1 MKPSTGRKKNEA
13 NSANG
18 TDAGEQGVLIL
29 TILFG
34 VLVLFAAFIPY
45 PEEIEYH
52 LILKH
57 KLGL

>member
-13 NSANG
+13 NSADG

-29 TILFG
+29 TISFG
-34 VLVLFAAFIPY
+34 VPVLFASFIPY

-52 LILKH
+52 PVFKP
-57 KLGL
+57 K